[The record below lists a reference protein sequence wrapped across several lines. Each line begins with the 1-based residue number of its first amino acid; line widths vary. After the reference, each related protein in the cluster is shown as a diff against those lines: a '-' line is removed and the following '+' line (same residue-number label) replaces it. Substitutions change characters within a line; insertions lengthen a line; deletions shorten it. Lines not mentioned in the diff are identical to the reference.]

1 MKNLYLVI
9 FGLLVFF
16 SLEINGDHSS
26 RVLLSRIDATRD
38 LHWKISRALSNKIT
52 SMLIKIQCPGSVA
65 SLQPKIERWEA
76 AILTADE
83 NIKKLRSTV
92 EDILKEIPKIPSQS
106 KRKMVIFFDIDK
118 LDH

>member
-1 MKNLYLVI
+1 MKNLYLMI

-38 LHWKISRALSNKIT
+38 LHLKVSRALSNKVT
-52 SMLIKIQCPGSVA
+52 RMLADIQCPVSVA
-65 SLQPKIERWEA
+65 SLRPKMERWEE
-76 AILTADE
+76 AILEVDE
-83 NIKKLRSTV
+83 IIKILRSSV
-92 EDILKEIPKIPSQS
+92 ELSS

-118 LDH
+118 